1 MEKFK
6 EFWQD
11 FRLVVEEGGD
21 MIAKFEKIIAKAREE
36 TITFKSRAKDLTVK
50 IFFEA
55 WTEIQ

>member
-21 MIAKFEKIIAKAREE
+21 MIAEFEKIIAKAREE
-36 TITFKSRAKDLTVK
+36 TITFKSRTKDLTVK
-50 IFFEA
+50 NFFEA
-55 WTEIQ
+55 WKEIQ